1 MPLGPGASCDA
12 ATALAIRA
20 WNWLG
25 GTIDWAGLPLVAE
38 MLGIEDLEILVA
50 QLAALRD
57 WQRKT

>member
-1 MPLGPGASCDA
+1 MGGA
-12 ATALAIRA
+12 L
-20 WNWLG
+20 
-25 GTIDWAGLPLVAE
+25 DWAGLPLVAE

>member
-1 MPLGPGASCDA
+1 M
-12 ATALAIRA
+12 
-20 WNWLG
+20 G

>member
-12 ATALAIRA
+12 ATALAIQA
-20 WNWLG
+20 WNWMG
-25 GTIDWAGLPLVAE
+25 GAIDWAGLPLVAE